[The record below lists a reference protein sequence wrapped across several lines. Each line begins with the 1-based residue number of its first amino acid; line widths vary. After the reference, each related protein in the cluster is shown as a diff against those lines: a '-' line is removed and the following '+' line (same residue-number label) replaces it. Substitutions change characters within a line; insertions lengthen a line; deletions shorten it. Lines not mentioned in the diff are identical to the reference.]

1 MYNLSNGD
9 IFKRQTPRVF
19 STGLNGIEGL
29 LKWNEI
35 EQRANK
41 QEHTLTSDLTFNF
54 FRSREAQKVSF
65 CEC

>member
-1 MYNLSNGD
+1 MYNLCNGD
-9 IFKRQTPRVF
+9 IFKRQRPRLF

-54 FRSREAQKVSF
+54 V
-65 CEC
+65 

>member
-9 IFKRQTPRVF
+9 FFKRQTPRLF
-19 STGLNGIEGL
+19 STGLNEIEGL

-54 FRSREAQKVSF
+54 F
-65 CEC
+65 